1 MAAKIRLEYPHSEV
15 ILVHSR
21 DRLLNAEPLPDEYKA
36 KALEL
41 LELTGVKVK
50 LGNRLTSETAVES
63 LSGSSIK
70 EVTLSNGE
78 TIACDRVIYTATQSG
93 ANTEFMLG
101 KGVDSNGC
109 ILVRDT

>member
-1 MAAKIRLEYPHSEV
+1 MAAKIRLEYPHTEV

-50 LGNRLTSETAVES
+50 LGNRLTGEKIAKSTN
-63 LSGSSIK
+63 GSSIK

-78 TIACDRVIYTATQSG
+78 TLSCDRVIYTATQTG
-93 ANTEFMLG
+93 ANTGFMHD
-101 KGVDSNGC
+101 KGLDSNGC